1 MSFKDYG
8 FIPYRYF
15 LSSFLVKS
23 LNVYGHRGIYP
34 YASQLSS
41 SVGIYYNNPI
51 IHVFGRPLTHTG
63 YRGYTDFLGGG
74 AKRAR
79 VGIRLRLYELI
90 SITAWSDWGM
100 LIDNKVDGLY

>member
-1 MSFKDYG
+1 MLAFTT
-8 FIPYRYF
+8 ITP
-15 LSSFLVKS
+15 SSTYLAD
-23 LNVYGHRGIYP
+23 LLHIQGN
-34 YASQLSS
+34 
-41 SVGIYYNNPI
+41 
-51 IHVFGRPLTHTG
+51 
-63 YRGYTDFLGGG
+63 RGYTDFLGGG